1 MTSKFAKKTN
11 GVFRK
16 ILLFFKKTIDE
27 LNNRLNITEGSTCE
41 RKAETNVKHGEVK
54 LLEDRWMLN
63 TYSIGLHY
71 L

>member
-41 RKAETNVKHGEVK
+41 LKAETKKCETWRG
-54 LLEDRWMLN
+54 
-63 TYSIGLHY
+63 
-71 L
+71 